1 MNSQTLKKVLKYLGK
16 YKLLILLSLI
26 LSGTNVILTLY
37 VPIILGQ
44 TFDNIIDAGRV
55 DLSAVVPLLIKAVL
69 LAGTAALLQWIA
81 GSVNNRVTFGT
92 VRDIREKAFNR
103 IQKLPLSYLDTK
115 PVGDGCYRCRADFQD
130 GSCCRVHCL

>member
-1 MNSQTLKKVLKYLGK
+1 MNSQTLKKVLKHLGK

-69 LAGTAALLQWIA
+69 LAGVAALLQWIA
-81 GSVNNRVTFGT
+81 GSVNNRVTFA
-92 VRDIREKAFNR
+92 VRRSSAKSTS
-103 IQKLPLSYLDTK
+103 L
-115 PVGDGCYRCRADFQD
+115 
-130 GSCCRVHCL
+130 